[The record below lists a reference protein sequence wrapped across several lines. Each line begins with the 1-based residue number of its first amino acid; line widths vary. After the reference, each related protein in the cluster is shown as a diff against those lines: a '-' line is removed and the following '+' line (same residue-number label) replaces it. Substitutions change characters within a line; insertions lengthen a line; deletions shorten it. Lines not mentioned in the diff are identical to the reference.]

1 MGRAGDT
8 VSATLSSYRYR
19 AARAD
24 GSLELGVLAAPS
36 RESAKGLL
44 AGRGLFPVDIIEQA
58 AEESRKRRMP
68 AADLALGLRVL
79 GDLLESG
86 LPISRALA
94 ALDDV
99 APTSWAPILP
109 TVREQI
115 REGKGLASAL
125 ASAPVQIPSLV
136 IGIIQAGEAG
146 SGLAVAVRRSA
157 DLMEE
162 TAATRTALRN
172 ALAYPIVLASAG
184 AGSIALLVGVVL
196 PRFARILADLGQ
208 SLPPTTRLVL
218 GVAAFVRATAL
229 PVLIASVLAVV
240 VWYRWVSTQ
249 SGRRAWDGL
258 LLGVPALGPV
268 RRASATSRA
277 MAALAALLEGG
288 VPIATAMHHAA
299 GAAGDAAISA
309 RLLAAR
315 DSVVHGGR
323 VSHALTEHNAST
335 PTVTRLARAG
345 EESGRLASMLA
356 HAAKIERERASQAV
370 KNAVRLIEP
379 GMILIFGGVVA
390 LVAASL
396 LQAIYSVRPQ

>member
-1 MGRAGDT
+1 M
-8 VSATLSSYRYR
+8 SATLSYRYR

-24 GSLELGVLAAPS
+24 GSLELGVLAASS

-44 AGRGLFPVDIIEQA
+44 SGRGLFPVDVVEQA
-58 AEESRKRRMP
+58 AEESRKKRIA

-94 ALDDV
+94 ALDDL
-99 APTSWAPILP
+99 APASWAPILP
-109 TVREQI
+109 AVREQI
-115 REGKGLASAL
+115 RDGKSLATAL
-125 ASAPVQIPSLV
+125 ALAPVQIPSLV

-162 TAATRTALRN
+162 TAATRAALRN

-196 PRFARILADLGQ
+196 PKFARILADLGQ
-208 SLPPTTRLVL
+208 ALPPTTHLVL
-218 GVAAFVRATAL
+218 GVASLLRAAAV
-229 PVLIASVLAVV
+229 PAVIAGTVVAV
-240 VWYRWVSTQ
+240 VWYRWVSTEQ
-249 SGRRAWDGL
+249 GRRAWDTFLIGL
-258 LLGVPALGPV
+258 PALGTV

-288 VPIATAMHHAA
+288 VPIAPAMHHAA
-299 GAAGDAAISA
+299 AAAGDAAIAA

-315 DSVVHGGR
+315 DSVLHGGR
-323 VSHALTEHNAST
+323 VSRALTEHDAAT

-370 KNAVRLIEP
+370 KSAVRLIEP
-379 GMILIFGGVVA
+379 GMILIFGGIVA